1 MSIYKT
7 AINKPITTVLIF
19 IAIIII
25 GLFCLKGLPI
35 DQFPEMEP
43 PYVSVMTT
51 YSGAN
56 SSEIETNVTK
66 LLEDNLNSVDGLKEI
81 YSTSKDNISLVS
93 LEFEWGMNLDE
104 AVNDVRSA
112 IDMVYDYLPDGCS
125 RPTIFKFNSSMM
137 PIMQYAFT
145 ADESYPGLEKIL
157 EDNVVNVLNRIDG
170 IGTLSLSGAPS
181 RYIYIDLDPN
191 KVDAYNLSL
200 EVVGQAI
207 ANNNLNLASGT
218 VKMGKEQYQLRVE
231 GEYVESSEINDIVV
245 ATTYDGKQI
254 YVRDLANVRDTIKDF
269 TMEEKINGS
278 DGVRLIVMKQSG
290 ANTVQICRDVRKE
303 LTKIQQNLPPDIK
316 CNLIYDSS
324 ENIESAIS
332 GLTESILYALLFVVL
347 VVLFFLGRWRA
358 TLIISL
364 TIPIALVVSFIY
376 LKFVDSSIN
385 IISLCS
391 LTIAIGMVVDDAIVV
406 LENITRHIDRG
417 SSPREAATYATNEVW
432 VSVIATTLVIAA
444 VFIPLTMLTGMAG
457 ILFKEMGWIVTI
469 VVSTSTLV
477 AISLT
482 PMLASKL
489 MKPITKK
496 SSAKNKKRITY
507 QNTVVR
513 LLDIVDNWYAKA
525 LRACLNHKVITLLV
539 IIALFAA
546 SLIPVFQGK
555 IGTDFMAQEDNGRFS
570 VTAELQRG
578 TRIEETAKIARE
590 IEERIMVLVPE
601 TKLIS
606 TTVGSSDESGI
617 SSLFSSSTNNKITM
631 TVKTNKKYERDR
643 SIFDICEIVRQDLQT
658 IPEVIKNQVT
668 VSSGGPSSSNTV
680 DIKVFGYDFDK
691 TNALAST
698 ISQKMKD
705 VKGARD
711 ITISREEDRAE
722 LQIVFDKEKLARHGL
737 NEATVSTYVRYRVN
751 GMTVGY
757 LKEDGEE
764 YDIVV
769 RLQENYRNSITDIEE
784 LTIPTAAGKFIKLK
798 ELAEIKEYW
807 CPPSIDHERRERVVT
822 VSVTP
827 YHTSLGELAT
837 AIQAEI
843 DKTDIP
849 QGLIVNLAGTY
860 EDQQETFSDM
870 ITLFLL
876 IVMLVYVVM
885 ASQFESFSKPFI
897 IMMAIP
903 FAFTGVI
910 LALLITGKSLDMVG
924 ALGIILLVGIVV
936 KNGIV
941 LVDYINLM
949 RDRGHPLNDAIALA
963 GKSRLRPVLM
973 TAITTIL
980 GMVPMALSTSEG
992 SEMWVPLGIV
1002 VIGGL
1007 TVSTLVTLFV
1017 VPLLYSLM
1025 SRHGERDKATKL
1037 HKTFVFMNAPDDNET
1052 LKLQESQNK

>member
-1 MSIYKT
+1 
-7 AINKPITTVLIF
+7 
-19 IAIIII
+19 
-25 GLFCLKGLPI
+25 
-35 DQFPEMEP
+35 
-43 PYVSVMTT
+43 
-51 YSGAN
+51 
-56 SSEIETNVTK
+56 
-66 LLEDNLNSVDGLKEI
+66 
-81 YSTSKDNISLVS
+81 
-93 LEFEWGMNLDE
+93 
-104 AVNDVRSA
+104 
-112 IDMVYDYLPDGCS
+112 
-125 RPTIFKFNSSMM
+125 
-137 PIMQYAFT
+137 
-145 ADESYPGLEKIL
+145 
-157 EDNVVNVLNRIDG
+157 
-170 IGTLSLSGAPS
+170 
-181 RYIYIDLDPN
+181 
-191 KVDAYNLSL
+191 
-200 EVVGQAI
+200 
-207 ANNNLNLASGT
+207 
-218 VKMGKEQYQLRVE
+218 
-231 GEYVESSEINDIVV
+231 
-245 ATTYDGKQI
+245 
-254 YVRDLANVRDTIKDF
+254 
-269 TMEEKINGS
+269 
-278 DGVRLIVMKQSG
+278 
-290 ANTVQICRDVRKE
+290 
-303 LTKIQQNLPPDIK
+303 
-316 CNLIYDSS
+316 
-324 ENIESAIS
+324 
-332 GLTESILYALLFVVL
+332 
-347 VVLFFLGRWRA
+347 
-358 TLIISL
+358 
-364 TIPIALVVSFIY
+364 
-376 LKFVDSSIN
+376 
-385 IISLCS
+385 
-391 LTIAIGMVVDDAIVV
+391 
-406 LENITRHIDRG
+406 
-417 SSPREAATYATNEVW
+417 
-432 VSVIATTLVIAA
+432 
-444 VFIPLTMLTGMAG
+444 
-457 ILFKEMGWIVTI
+457 
-469 VVSTSTLV
+469 
-477 AISLT
+477 
-482 PMLASKL
+482 
-489 MKPITKK
+489 
-496 SSAKNKKRITY
+496 
-507 QNTVVR
+507 
-513 LLDIVDNWYAKA
+513 
-525 LRACLNHKVITLLV
+525 
-539 IIALFAA
+539 
-546 SLIPVFQGK
+546 
-555 IGTDFMAQEDNGRFS
+555 
-570 VTAELQRG
+570 
-578 TRIEETAKIARE
+578 
-590 IEERIMVLVPE
+590 
-601 TKLIS
+601 
-606 TTVGSSDESGI
+606 
-617 SSLFSSSTNNKITM
+617 M

-992 SEMWVPLGIV
+992 FEMWVPLGIV